1 MEGRTSQGAGRG
13 WRGSFRARIAIVFG
27 LQMLVVVIASLMAA
41 YNVAPLGAALAIMLC
56 SGALAWLA
64 VSRAW
69 LPIAALARLLNGWDP
84 DHPDMEGLAAEE
96 GKGRGKDG
104 DVASLVRGLH
114 GLASRIEGFG
124 ERERNFT
131 RDASH
136 ELRSPL
142 TVIKMSSDM
151 LADETDL
158 SEFGHRSLERIRRST
173 RELESLVEA
182 FLILSRES
190 DQGLAEEDFIVNK
203 VLRQEVDYAREL
215 IAGRPVEL
223 ILDEPA
229 AFALHASPRVFAV
242 LCGQLIRHALQQTDQ
257 GTIVV
262 TVMPGSVSVINP
274 AVDAPEPGT
283 RRHAAVDRHG
293 FDLAIAR
300 RLSDRFQWPLELRA
314 LPGASRVASV
324 RFPNPQPIEA

>member
-1 MEGRTSQGAGRG
+1 MEEGRSQGTRRR
-13 WRGSFRARIAIVFG
+13 RGSFRARIAVVFG
-27 LQMLVVVIASLMAA
+27 LQTLVVVIASIMAA
-41 YNVAPLGAALAIMLC
+41 NNVAPLGAAVAIMLC
-56 SGALAWLA
+56 SAGLAWLA
-64 VSRAW
+64 VSREW
-69 LPIAALARLLNGWDP
+69 LPIAALARLLDGWDP
-84 DHPDMEGLAAEE
+84 DRPDMDRLQDEG
-96 GKGRGKDG
+96 GKRSDKD
-104 DVASLVRGLH
+104 VSSLIRGLH

-190 DQGLAEEDFIVNK
+190 DQGLSEEDFVVNT
-203 VLRQEVDYAREL
+203 VLRQEVDHAREL

-229 AFALHASPRVFAV
+229 TFALHASPRVFAV

-274 AVDAPEPGT
+274 AVDAPEPGR
-283 RRHAAVDRHG
+283 RRHASVDRHG

-314 LPGASRVASV
+314 LPGASRIASV
-324 RFPNPQPIEA
+324 RFPNPQPVEA

>member
-1 MEGRTSQGAGRG
+1 MAGETTQGTRRRRRG
-13 WRGSFRARIAIVFG
+13 FRAHVAIVFG
-27 LQMLVVVIASLMAA
+27 LQTLVVLIASVMTA

-56 SGALAWLA
+56 SGGLAWLA

-69 LPIAALARLLNGWDP
+69 LPIAALAKLLNGWDP
-84 DHPDMEGLAAEE
+84 DHPDMAGLAAE
-96 GKGRGKDG
+96 GDKRSDG
-104 DVASLVRGLH
+104 DVASLIRGLH
-114 GLASRIEGFG
+114 GLATRIEGFG

-151 LADETDL
+151 LADEMDM

-229 AFALHASPRVFAV
+229 SFALHASPRVFAV

-274 AVDAPEPGT
+274 AVDVPEPGS

>member
-1 MEGRTSQGAGRG
+1 MEGRAPQGIRRR
-13 WRGSFRARIAIVFG
+13 RGSFRVRVAIVFG
-27 LQMLVVVIASLMAA
+27 LQTVVVIIASLMAA
-41 YNVAPLGAALAIMLC
+41 NNVAPIGAAIAIMLC
-56 SGALAWLA
+56 SGGLAWIA
-64 VSRAW
+64 VSREW
-69 LPIAALARLLNGWDP
+69 IPVAALARLLEGWDP
-84 DHPDMEGLAAEE
+84 DRPDA
-96 GKGRGKDG
+96 
-104 DVASLVRGLH
+104 ASLDSQGGKRSDDDVSSLIRGLH
-114 GLASRIEGFG
+114 GLASRVEGFG

-151 LADETDL
+151 LADETGLTD
-158 SEFGHRSLERIRRST
+158 FGHRSLERIRRST
-173 RELESLVEA
+173 RELEALVEA

-190 DQGLAEEDFIVNK
+190 DRGLAEEDFVVNK
-203 VLRQEVDYAREL
+203 ILRQEVDYAREL

-229 AFALHASPRVFAV
+229 TFALHASPRVFAV

-274 AVDAPEPGT
+274 GMDATDTGT
-283 RRHAAVDRHG
+283 RRHASVDRHG

-300 RLSDRFQWPLELRA
+300 RLSDRFQWPLELRS
-314 LPGASRVASV
+314 LPGANRIASV
-324 RFPNPQPIEA
+324 RFPHPQPVEA

>member
-1 MEGRTSQGAGRG
+1 MEGSTSQGTRRGGRG
-13 WRGSFRARIAIVFG
+13 TFGARIAVIFG
-27 LQMLVVVIASLMAA
+27 LQMLVVVIASLMTA
-41 YNVAPLGAALAIMLC
+41 YNVAPLGATLAIMIC

-69 LPIAALARLLNGWDP
+69 VPIAALAKLLNGWDP
-84 DHPDMEGLAAEE
+84 DHPDMQGLEAEG
-96 GKGRGKDG
+96 GKRSNA
-104 DVASLVRGLH
+104 DVSSLIRGLH

-124 ERERNFT
+124 DRERNFT

-274 AVDAPEPGT
+274 AVDSPEPGS

-324 RFPNPQPIEA
+324 RFPNPQPVEA

>member
-1 MEGRTSQGAGRG
+1 MEGRSPQGTRRR
-13 WRGSFRARIAIVFG
+13 RGSFRARVAIVFG
-27 LQMLVVVIASLMAA
+27 LQTAVVIIASLMAA
-41 YNVAPLGAALAIMLC
+41 NNVAPTGAAIAIMLC

-64 VSRAW
+64 VSREW
-69 LPIAALARLLNGWDP
+69 IPVAALARLLDAWDP
-84 DHPDMEGLAAEE
+84 DRPDAASLDLQG
-96 GKGRGKDG
+96 GKHSDG
-104 DVASLVRGLH
+104 DVSSLIRGVH

-151 LADETDL
+151 LADETGLTD
-158 SEFGHRSLERIRRST
+158 FGHRSLERIRRST
-173 RELESLVEA
+173 RELEALVEA

-190 DQGLAEEDFIVNK
+190 DQGLAEEDFVVNK
-203 VLRQEVDYAREL
+203 ILRQEVDYAREL

-229 AFALHASPRVFAV
+229 TFALHASPRVFAV

-274 AVDAPEPGT
+274 GVETSDTG
-283 RRHAAVDRHG
+283 RRHASVDRHG

-300 RLSDRFQWPLELRA
+300 RLSDRFQWPLELRS
-314 LPGASRVASV
+314 LPGANRIASV
-324 RFPNPQPIEA
+324 RFPHPQPVEA

>member
-1 MEGRTSQGAGRG
+1 MEGRAPKEKRRR
-13 WRGSFRARIAIVFG
+13 RGSFRARVAVVFV
-27 LQMLVVVIASLMAA
+27 LQTAVMIIASLMAA
-41 YNVAPLGAALAIMLC
+41 NNVAPVGAVIAIILC
-56 SGALAWLA
+56 SGGLAWLA
-64 VSRAW
+64 VSREW
-69 LPIAALARLLNGWDP
+69 IPVAALARLLDGWDP
-84 DHPDMEGLAAEE
+84 DRPNMEGLDRE
-96 GKGRGKDG
+96 GDKRADG
-104 DVASLVRGLH
+104 DIGSLIRGLH
-114 GLASRIEGFG
+114 GLATRIEGYG

-151 LADETDL
+151 LADEAEL

-173 RELESLVEA
+173 RELEALVEA

-190 DQGLAEEDFIVNK
+190 DQGLAEEDFVVNA

-223 ILDEPA
+223 VLDEPA
-229 AFALHASPRVFAV
+229 SFALHASPRVFAV

-274 AVDAPEPGT
+274 ALDAPEEGS

-314 LPGASRVASV
+314 LPGASRIASV
-324 RFPNPQPIEA
+324 RFPHPQPVEA

>member
-1 MEGRTSQGAGRG
+1 MEGSTSQGTKRR
-13 WRGSFRARIAIVFG
+13 RGSFRARIAIVFA
-27 LQMLVVVIASLMAA
+27 LQTLVVVIASLMAA
-41 YNVAPLGAALAIMLC
+41 KNVAPIGAAIAIML
-56 SGALAWLA
+56 SSAGLAWLA
-64 VSRAW
+64 VSREW
-69 LPIAALARLLNGWDP
+69 VPIAALARLLEGWDP
-84 DHPDMEGLAAEE
+84 DKPDMAQLDAEG
-96 GKGRGKDG
+96 GKQSNN
-104 DVASLVRGLH
+104 DVGSLIRGLH
-114 GLASRIEGFG
+114 GLASRIDGYG

-158 SEFGHRSLERIRRST
+158 SDFGHRSLERIRRST
-173 RELESLVEA
+173 RELEALVEA

-190 DQGLAEEDFIVNK
+190 DQGLAEEDFVVNK
-203 VLRQEVDYAREL
+203 ILRQEVEYAREL

-229 AFALHASPRVFAV
+229 SFALHASPRVFAV

-257 GTIVV
+257 GVIVV

-274 AVDAPEPGT
+274 AVDTPEEGS
-283 RRHAAVDRHG
+283 RRHASVDRHG

-300 RLSDRFQWPLELRA
+300 RLSDRFQWPLELRS
-314 LPGASRVASV
+314 LPGANRVASV
-324 RFPNPQPIEA
+324 RFPHPQPIEV

>member
-1 MEGRTSQGAGRG
+1 MEGSKSQGTKRP
-13 WRGSFRARIAIVFG
+13 RGSFRARIAIVFG
-27 LQMLVVVIASLMAA
+27 LQTVVVVIASLMAA
-41 YNVAPLGAALAIMLC
+41 NNVAPIGAAIAIMVS

-64 VSRAW
+64 VSREW
-69 LPIAALARLLNGWDP
+69 VPIAALARLLDGFDP
-84 DHPDMEGLAAEE
+84 DKPDMAQLDQES
-96 GKGRGKDG
+96 GKRSNN
-104 DVASLVRGLH
+104 DVGSLIRGLH
-114 GLASRIEGFG
+114 GLASRIDGYG

-158 SEFGHRSLERIRRST
+158 SDFGHRSLERIRRST
-173 RELESLVEA
+173 RELEALVEA

-190 DQGLAEEDFIVNK
+190 DQGLAEEDFVVNK
-203 VLRQEVDYAREL
+203 VLRQEVEYAREL

-229 AFALHASPRVFAV
+229 TFALHASPRVFAV

-257 GTIVV
+257 GIIVV

-274 AVDAPEPGT
+274 AVDMPEEGS
-283 RRHAAVDRHG
+283 RRHASVDRHG

-300 RLSDRFQWPLELRA
+300 RLSDRFQWPLELRS
-314 LPGASRVASV
+314 LPGANRVASV
-324 RFPNPQPIEA
+324 RFPHPQPVEV

>member
-1 MEGRTSQGAGRG
+1 MEGTAPKGTRRR
-13 WRGSFRARIAIVFG
+13 RGSFRARVAIVFG
-27 LQMLVVVIASLMAA
+27 LQTAVVIIASLMAA
-41 YNVAPLGAALAIMLC
+41 NNVAPLGASIAIMLC
-56 SGALAWLA
+56 SGGLAWIA
-64 VSRAW
+64 VSREW
-69 LPIAALARLLNGWDP
+69 IPIASLARMLDGWDP
-84 DHPDMEGLAAEE
+84 DRPDMQGLDRAN
-96 GKGRGKDG
+96 GQRSDD
-104 DVASLVRGLH
+104 DVSSLILGLH
-114 GLASRIEGFG
+114 GLASRVEGFG

-151 LADETDL
+151 LADETEL
-158 SEFGHRSLERIRRST
+158 SDFGHRSLERIRRST
-173 RELESLVEA
+173 RELEALVEA

-190 DQGLAEEDFIVNK
+190 DQGLAEEDFVVNTI
-203 VLRQEVDYAREL
+203 LRQEVDYAREL

-229 AFALHASPRVFAV
+229 TFALHASPRVFAV

-274 AVDAPEPGT
+274 GLDTPETGS
-283 RRHAAVDRHG
+283 RRHASVDRHG

-300 RLSDRFQWPLELRA
+300 RLSDRFQWPLELRS
-314 LPGASRVASV
+314 LPGANRIASV
-324 RFPNPQPIEA
+324 RFPHPQPVEA

>member
-1 MEGRTSQGAGRG
+1 MEGSKSQGTRRR
-13 WRGSFRARIAIVFG
+13 RGSFRARVAIVFA
-27 LQMLVVVIASLMAA
+27 LQTLVVVIASLMAA
-41 YNVAPLGAALAIMLC
+41 KNVAPVGAAIAIMLS
-56 SGALAWLA
+56 SGCLAWLA
-64 VSRAW
+64 VSREW
-69 LPIAALARLLNGWDP
+69 VPIAALARLLEGWDP
-84 DHPDMEGLAAEE
+84 DKPDMAQLDAEG
-96 GKGRGKDG
+96 GKHSNN
-104 DVASLVRGLH
+104 DVGSLIRGLH
-114 GLASRIEGFG
+114 GLASRIDGFG

-158 SEFGHRSLERIRRST
+158 SDFGHRSLERIRRST
-173 RELESLVEA
+173 RELEALVEA

-190 DQGLAEEDFIVNK
+190 DQGLAEEDFVVNK
-203 VLRQEVDYAREL
+203 VLRQEVEYAREL

-229 AFALHASPRVFAV
+229 SFALHASPRVFAV

-257 GTIVV
+257 GVIVV

-274 AVDAPEPGT
+274 AVDMPEQGS
-283 RRHAAVDRHG
+283 RRHASVDRHG

-300 RLSDRFQWPLELRA
+300 RLSDRFQWPLELRS
-314 LPGASRVASV
+314 LPGANRVASV
-324 RFPNPQPIEA
+324 RFPHPQPVEA

>member
-1 MEGRTSQGAGRG
+1 MEGSKARG
-13 WRGSFRARIAIVFG
+13 TIRRGSFKARIAVVFI
-27 LQMLVVVIASLMAA
+27 LQTLVVVIASVMAA
-41 YNVAPLGAALAIMLC
+41 NNVAPIGAAIAIMLSSAC
-56 SGALAWLA
+56 LAWLA
-64 VSRAW
+64 VSREW
-69 LPIAALARLLNGWDP
+69 LPVAALAKLLDGWDSER
-84 DHPDMEGLAAEE
+84 PDMAGLDEQS
-96 GKGRGKDG
+96 GRKSDG
-104 DVASLVRGLH
+104 DVSKLLRGLH
-114 GLASRIEGFG
+114 GLASRIEGYG

-173 RELESLVEA
+173 RELEALVEA

-190 DQGLAEEDFIVNK
+190 DQGLAEEDFIVNT

-229 AFALHASPRVFAV
+229 TFALHASPRVFAV

-274 AVDAPEPGT
+274 AVDTTPDPGT
-283 RRHAAVDRHG
+283 RRHASVNPHG

-300 RLSDRFQWPLELRA
+300 RLSDRFEWPLETRA
-314 LPGASRVASV
+314 LPGASRVSSV
-324 RFPNPQPIEA
+324 RFPNPQAIEA

>member
-1 MEGRTSQGAGRG
+1 M
-13 WRGSFRARIAIVFG
+13 VFA
-27 LQMLVVVIASLMAA
+27 LQTAVMIIASLMAA
-41 YNVAPLGAALAIMLC
+41 NNVAPLGAAIAIMLC
-56 SGALAWLA
+56 SGGLAWLA
-64 VSRAW
+64 VSREW
-69 LPIAALARLLNGWDP
+69 IPVAALARLLEAWDP
-84 DHPDMEGLAAEE
+84 ERPDIDGLSREGGKQSDNDVSTLIRGLSGLVTRMEGY
-96 GKGRGKDG
+96 
-104 DVASLVRGLH
+104 S
-114 GLASRIEGFG
+114 

-151 LADETDL
+151 LADETEM

-173 RELESLVEA
+173 RELEALVEA

-190 DQGLAEEDFIVNK
+190 DQGLAEEDFVVNA
-203 VLRQEVDYAREL
+203 VLRQEVEYAREL

-223 ILDEPA
+223 VFDEPA
-229 AFALHASPRVFAV
+229 SFALHASPRVFAV

-257 GTIVV
+257 GRIVV

-274 AVDAPEPGT
+274 ALDTPEAGS
-283 RRHAAVDRHG
+283 RRHASVDRHG

-314 LPGASRVASV
+314 LPGASRIASV
-324 RFPNPQPIEA
+324 RFPHPQPIEA

>member
-1 MEGRTSQGAGRG
+1 MT
-13 WRGSFRARIAIVFG
+13 
-27 LQMLVVVIASLMAA
+27 LQTLVVVIASIMAVN
-41 YNVAPLGAALAIMLC
+41 NVAPIGAAVAIMLC
-56 SGALAWLA
+56 SGGLAWLA
-64 VSRAW
+64 VSREW
-69 LPIAALARLLNGWDP
+69 LPVAALARLLEAWDP
-84 DHPDMEGLAAEE
+84 ESPDMDGLRSGDE
-96 GKGRGKDG
+96 RRSDN
-104 DVASLVRGLH
+104 DVASLVKGLH
-114 GLASRIEGFG
+114 GLASRIEGYG

-151 LADETDL
+151 LAEETSL

-190 DQGLAEEDFIVNK
+190 DQGLAEEDFVVNK

-229 AFALHASPRVFAV
+229 SFALHASPRVFAV

-274 AVDAPEPGT
+274 AVDAPEPGS
-283 RRHAAVDRHG
+283 RRHASVDRHG

-300 RLSDRFQWPLELRA
+300 RLSDRFQWPLELRS
-314 LPGASRVASV
+314 LPGASRVASI
-324 RFPNPQPIEA
+324 RFPNPHPIEA

>member
-1 MEGRTSQGAGRG
+1 MEGRKTQGTRRRG
-13 WRGSFRARIAIVFG
+13 TFRARIAIVFA
-27 LQMLVVVIASLMAA
+27 LQTLVVVIASLMAA
-41 YNVAPLGAALAIMLC
+41 NNVAPIGAAIAIMLC
-56 SGALAWLA
+56 SGGLAWLA
-64 VSRAW
+64 VSREW
-69 LPIAALARLLNGWDP
+69 LPIAALARLLNDWDP
-84 DHPDMEGLAAEE
+84 DKPDMGRLDAEE
-96 GKGRGKDG
+96 GKRSDG

-114 GLASRIEGFG
+114 GLATRIDGYS

-151 LADETDL
+151 LADESEL
-158 SEFGHRSLERIRRST
+158 SDFGHRSLERIRRST
-173 RELESLVEA
+173 RELEALVEA

-190 DQGLAEEDFIVNK
+190 DQGLAEEDFVVNK

-229 AFALHASPRVFAV
+229 SFALHASPRVFAV

-274 AVDAPEPGT
+274 AVETADAGS
-283 RRHAAVDRHG
+283 RRHASVDRHG

-300 RLSDRFQWPLELRA
+300 RLSDRFQWPLELRS
-314 LPGASRVASV
+314 LPGANRVASV
-324 RFPNPQPIEA
+324 RFPHPQPVEA

>member
-1 MEGRTSQGAGRG
+1 M
-13 WRGSFRARIAIVFG
+13 VFA
-27 LQMLVVVIASLMAA
+27 LQTAVMIIASLMAA
-41 YNVAPLGAALAIMLC
+41 NNVAPLGAAIAIMLC
-56 SGALAWLA
+56 SGGLAWLA
-64 VSRAW
+64 VSREW
-69 LPIAALARLLNGWDP
+69 IPVAALARLLEAWDP
-84 DHPDMEGLAAEE
+84 ERPDIDGLSREG
-96 GKGRGKDG
+96 GKQSDN
-104 DVASLVRGLH
+104 DVSTLIRGLS
-114 GLASRIEGFG
+114 GLVTRIEGYS

-151 LADETDL
+151 LADETEM

-173 RELESLVEA
+173 RELEALVEA

-190 DQGLAEEDFIVNK
+190 DQGLAEEDFVVNA
-203 VLRQEVDYAREL
+203 VLRQEVEYAREL

-223 ILDEPA
+223 VFDEPA
-229 AFALHASPRVFAV
+229 SFALHASPRVFAV

-257 GTIVV
+257 GRIVV

-274 AVDAPEPGT
+274 ALDTPEAGS
-283 RRHAAVDRHG
+283 RRHASVDRHG

-314 LPGASRVASV
+314 LPGASRIASV
-324 RFPNPQPIEA
+324 RFPHPQPIEA

>member
-1 MEGRTSQGAGRG
+1 MEGRSPQGTRRR
-13 WRGSFRARIAIVFG
+13 RGSFRVRVAIVFG
-27 LQMLVVVIASLMAA
+27 LQTAVVVIASLMAA
-41 YNVAPLGAALAIMLC
+41 NNVAPIGASIAIMLC
-56 SGALAWLA
+56 SGGLAWLA
-64 VSRAW
+64 VSREW
-69 LPIAALARLLNGWDP
+69 IPVAALARLLDGWDP
-84 DHPDMEGLAAEE
+84 DRPDMEGLDRQN
-96 GKGRGKDG
+96 GQRSDG
-104 DVASLVRGLH
+104 DVSSLLRGLH

-151 LADETDL
+151 LADETGL
-158 SEFGHRSLERIRRST
+158 SDFGHRSLERIRRST
-173 RELESLVEA
+173 RELEALVEA

-190 DQGLAEEDFIVNK
+190 DQGLAEEDFVVNK

-229 AFALHASPRVFAV
+229 SFALHASPRVFAV

-274 AVDAPEPGT
+274 GLDATDTGS
-283 RRHAAVDRHG
+283 RRHASVDRHG

-300 RLSDRFQWPLELRA
+300 RLSDRFQWPLELRS
-314 LPGASRVASV
+314 LPGANRVASV
-324 RFPNPQPIEA
+324 RFPHPQPVEA

>member
-1 MEGRTSQGAGRG
+1 MEGRVKQAVARRG
-13 WRGSFRARIAIVFG
+13 TFAHRLAIVFV
-27 LQMLVVVIASLMAA
+27 LQIAVVVVAIFMGMN
-41 YNVAPLGAALAIMLC
+41 NVAPVWAVLAVVLC
-56 SGALAWLA
+56 SGGLSWLA
-64 VSRAW
+64 VAREWQPVS
-69 LPIAALARLLNGWDP
+69 ALARAMERWDP
-84 DHPDMEGLAAEE
+84 NQPDM
-96 GKGRGKDG
+96 
-104 DVASLVRGLH
+104 DVFGAGSYARRSDHDVISLVKSLQGF
-114 GLASRIEGFG
+114 ASRIESFG

-151 LADETDL
+151 LSDEPAL

-173 RELESLVEA
+173 RELEALVEA

-190 DQGLAEEDFIVNK
+190 DKGLVEEDFIVND
-203 VLRQEVDYAREL
+203 VLRQEVEYAREL
-215 IAGRPVEL
+215 TVGRPVEL
-223 ILDEPA
+223 VLDEPA
-229 AFALHASPRVFAV
+229 TFALHASPRVFAV

-257 GTIVV
+257 GKIVV

-274 AVDAPEPGT
+274 SIDAPGSQAV
-283 RRHAAVDRHG
+283 RKAHASVDRHG

-314 LPGASRVASV
+314 LPGAARVASI
-324 RFPNPQPIEA
+324 RFPHPQAVDG

>member
-1 MEGRTSQGAGRG
+1 MEGSKAQGTRR
-13 WRGSFRARIAIVFG
+13 RGSFKARIAVVFT
-27 LQMLVVVIASLMAA
+27 LQTLVVVIASVMAA
-41 YNVAPLGAALAIMLC
+41 NNVAPIGAAIAIMLS
-56 SGALAWLA
+56 SGGLAWLA
-64 VSRAW
+64 VSREW
-69 LPIAALARLLNGWDP
+69 LPIAALAKLLDAWDP
-84 DHPDMEGLAAEE
+84 ERPDMAGLDAEH
-96 GKGRGKDG
+96 GKRSDG
-104 DVASLVRGLH
+104 DVSSLIRGLH
-114 GLASRIEGFG
+114 GLASRIEGYG

-151 LADETDL
+151 LADEVDL

-173 RELESLVEA
+173 RELEALVEA

-190 DQGLAEEDFIVNK
+190 DQGLAEEDFVVNK

-229 AFALHASPRVFAV
+229 TFALHASPRVFAV

-274 AVDAPEPGT
+274 AVDIPDPGT

-300 RLSDRFQWPLELRA
+300 RLSDRFEWPLETRS
-314 LPGASRVASV
+314 LPGANRVSSV
-324 RFPNPQPIEA
+324 RFPNPQPVEA

>member
-1 MEGRTSQGAGRG
+1 MEEGRSQGTRRR
-13 WRGSFRARIAIVFG
+13 RGSFRARVAIVFA
-27 LQMLVVVIASLMAA
+27 LQTLVVVIASIMTAN
-41 YNVAPLGAALAIMLC
+41 NVAPLGAAVAIMLC
-56 SGALAWLA
+56 SGGLAWLA
-64 VSRAW
+64 VSREW
-69 LPIAALARLLNGWDP
+69 LPIAALARLLDDWDP
-84 DHPDMEGLAAEE
+84 DRPDMDRLHHED
-96 GKGRGKDG
+96 GKRSDG
-104 DVASLVRGLH
+104 DVSSLIRGLH
-114 GLASRIEGFG
+114 GLASRIERFG

-158 SEFGHRSLERIRRST
+158 SEFGHRSLDRIRRST

-190 DQGLAEEDFIVNK
+190 DQGLTEEDFVVNK
-203 VLRQEVDYAREL
+203 VLRQEVDHAREL

-229 AFALHASPRVFAV
+229 TFALHASPRVFAV

-274 AVDAPEPGT
+274 AVDAPEPGS
-283 RRHAAVDRHG
+283 RRHASVDRHG

-314 LPGASRVASV
+314 LPGASRIASV
-324 RFPNPQPIEA
+324 RFPNPQPAEA

>member
-1 MEGRTSQGAGRG
+1 M
-13 WRGSFRARIAIVFG
+13 VFA
-27 LQMLVVVIASLMAA
+27 LQTVVMIIASLMAA
-41 YNVAPLGAALAIMLC
+41 NNVAPLGAAIAIMLC
-56 SGALAWLA
+56 SGGLAWIA
-64 VSRAW
+64 VSREW
-69 LPIAALARLLNGWDP
+69 IPVAALARLLEAWDP
-84 DHPDMEGLAAEE
+84 ERPDIEGLSRE
-96 GKGRGKDG
+96 GGKQSDN
-104 DVASLVRGLH
+104 DVSTLIRGLS
-114 GLASRIEGFG
+114 GLVTRIEGYS

-151 LADETDL
+151 LADETEM

-173 RELESLVEA
+173 RELEALVEA

-190 DQGLAEEDFIVNK
+190 DQGLAEEDFVVNA
-203 VLRQEVDYAREL
+203 VLRQEVEYAREL

-223 ILDEPA
+223 VFDEPA
-229 AFALHASPRVFAV
+229 SFALHASPRVFAV

-257 GTIVV
+257 GRIVV

-274 AVDAPEPGT
+274 ALDTPEAGS
-283 RRHAAVDRHG
+283 RRHASVDRHG

-314 LPGASRVASV
+314 LPGASRIASV
-324 RFPNPQPIEA
+324 RFPHPQPIEA

>member
-1 MEGRTSQGAGRG
+1 M
-13 WRGSFRARIAIVFG
+13 VFG
-27 LQMLVVVIASLMAA
+27 LQTLVVVIASVMAA
-41 YNVAPLGAALAIMLC
+41 YNVAPIGAVLAIMLC
-56 SGALAWLA
+56 SGGLSWLA

-69 LPIAALARLLNGWDP
+69 LPIAALARLLSGWDP
-84 DHPDMEGLAAEE
+84 DHPDMEGLEVE
-96 GKGRGKDG
+96 RGKGG
-104 DVASLVRGLH
+104 DNDVVALVRGLH
-114 GLASRIEGFG
+114 GLASRVEGFG

-151 LADETDL
+151 LADEADL

-223 ILDEPA
+223 ILDEPS

-274 AVDAPEPGT
+274 AVDAPDPGS
-283 RRHAAVDRHG
+283 RRHASVDRHG

-324 RFPNPQPIEA
+324 RFPNPQPVEA

>member
-1 MEGRTSQGAGRG
+1 MEGSKSQGTKRR
-13 WRGSFRARIAIVFG
+13 RGSFRARIAIVFA
-27 LQMLVVVIASLMAA
+27 LQTLVVVIASLMAA
-41 YNVAPLGAALAIMLC
+41 KNVAPIGAAIAIML
-56 SGALAWLA
+56 SSAGLAWLA
-64 VSRAW
+64 VSREW
-69 LPIAALARLLNGWDP
+69 VPIAALARLLDGWDP
-84 DHPDMEGLAAEE
+84 DKPDMAQLDAEG
-96 GKGRGKDG
+96 GKQSNH
-104 DVASLVRGLH
+104 DVGSLIRGLH
-114 GLASRIEGFG
+114 GLASRIDGYG

-158 SEFGHRSLERIRRST
+158 SDFGHRSLERIRRST
-173 RELESLVEA
+173 RELEALVEA

-190 DQGLAEEDFIVNK
+190 DQGLAEEDFVVNK
-203 VLRQEVDYAREL
+203 VLRQEVEYAREL

-229 AFALHASPRVFAV
+229 TFALHASPRVFAV

-257 GTIVV
+257 GVIVV

-274 AVDAPEPGT
+274 AVDAPEEGS
-283 RRHAAVDRHG
+283 RRHASVDQHG

-300 RLSDRFQWPLELRA
+300 RLSDRFQWPLELRS
-314 LPGASRVASV
+314 LPGANRVASV
-324 RFPNPQPIEA
+324 RFPHPQPIEV

>member
-1 MEGRTSQGAGRG
+1 MEGSKARG
-13 WRGSFRARIAIVFG
+13 TIRRGTFKARIAVVFI
-27 LQMLVVVIASLMAA
+27 LQTLVVVIASLMAA
-41 YNVAPLGAALAIMLC
+41 NNVAPIGAAIAIMLS
-56 SGALAWLA
+56 SGGLAWLA
-64 VSRAW
+64 VSREW
-69 LPIAALARLLNGWDP
+69 MPIAALAALLDGWDAERP
-84 DHPDMEGLAAEE
+84 NMAGLDEQS
-96 GKGRGKDG
+96 GKRSDG
-104 DVASLVRGLH
+104 DVSKLLRGLH
-114 GLASRIEGFG
+114 GLASRLEGYG

-173 RELESLVEA
+173 RELEALVEA

-190 DQGLAEEDFIVNK
+190 DQGLAEEDFVVNA
-203 VLRQEVDYAREL
+203 VLRQEVEYAREL
-215 IAGRPVEL
+215 IAGRPVEV

-229 AFALHASPRVFAV
+229 TFALHASPRVFAV

-274 AVDAPEPGT
+274 AVDTPDPGT
-283 RRHAAVDRHG
+283 RRHASVNPHG

-300 RLSDRFQWPLELRA
+300 RLSDRFEWPLETRA
-314 LPGASRVASV
+314 LPGANRVSSV
-324 RFPNPQPIEA
+324 RFPNPQPVEA

>member
-1 MEGRTSQGAGRG
+1 MEGRETQGKTRR
-13 WRGSFRARIAIVFG
+13 RGSFGLRIAVVFV
-27 LQMLVVVIASLMAA
+27 LQTAVVIIASIMMAH
-41 YNVAPLGAALAIMLC
+41 NVAPVGATVAIMLC

-64 VSRAW
+64 VSREW
-69 LPIAALARLLNGWDP
+69 RPVAALARMLEGWDP
-84 DHPDMEGLAAEE
+84 DRPDVGGLDSQ
-96 GKGRGKDG
+96 GKGSDN
-104 DVASLVRGLH
+104 DVTSLIGGLR
-114 GLASRIEGFG
+114 GLASRIEGYG

-158 SEFGHRSLERIRRST
+158 SDFGHRSLERIRRST
-173 RELESLVEA
+173 RELEALVEA

-190 DQGLAEEDFIVNK
+190 DQGLAEEDFVVNK
-203 VLRQEVDYAREL
+203 VLRQEVEYAREL

-229 AFALHASPRVFAV
+229 SFALHASPRVFAV

-274 AVDAPEPGT
+274 AVDTPDPGS
-283 RRHAAVDRHG
+283 RRHASVNGHG

-300 RLSDRFQWPLELRA
+300 RLSDRFQWPLETRS

-324 RFPNPQPIEA
+324 RFPHPQPVEA

>member
-1 MEGRTSQGAGRG
+1 MEGRSPQGTRRR
-13 WRGSFRARIAIVFG
+13 RGSFRVRVAIVFG
-27 LQMLVVVIASLMAA
+27 LQTAVVVIASLMAA
-41 YNVAPLGAALAIMLC
+41 NNVAPIGASIAIMLC
-56 SGALAWLA
+56 SGGLAWLA
-64 VSRAW
+64 VSREW
-69 LPIAALARLLNGWDP
+69 IPVAALARLLEGWDP
-84 DHPDMEGLAAEE
+84 DRPDMEGLDRQN
-96 GKGRGKDG
+96 GQRSDG
-104 DVASLVRGLH
+104 DVSSLVRGLH

-151 LADETDL
+151 LADETGL
-158 SEFGHRSLERIRRST
+158 SDFGHRSLERIRRST
-173 RELESLVEA
+173 RELEALVEA

-190 DQGLAEEDFIVNK
+190 DQGLAEEDFVVNK

-229 AFALHASPRVFAV
+229 SFALHASPRVFAV

-274 AVDAPEPGT
+274 GLDATDTGS
-283 RRHAAVDRHG
+283 RRHASVDRHG

-300 RLSDRFQWPLELRA
+300 RLSDRFQWPLELRS
-314 LPGASRVASV
+314 LPGANRVASV
-324 RFPNPQPIEA
+324 RFPHPQPVEA

>member
-1 MEGRTSQGAGRG
+1 M
-13 WRGSFRARIAIVFG
+13 I
-27 LQMLVVVIASLMAA
+27 LQTIVVVVASIMAA
-41 YNVAPLGAALAIMLC
+41 NNVAPLGAAIVIMLC
-56 SGALAWLA
+56 SGGLAWLA
-64 VSRAW
+64 VSREW
-69 LPIAALARLLNGWDP
+69 LPIASLARLLDGWDADRP
-84 DHPDMEGLAAEE
+84 DLEGLR
-96 GKGRGKDG
+96 GREDARPDN
-104 DVASLVRGLH
+104 DVASLIRGLH
-114 GLASRIEGFG
+114 GMASRIEGFG

-151 LADETDL
+151 LADETGL
-158 SEFGHRSLERIRRST
+158 SEFGHRSLDRIRRST

-190 DQGLAEEDFIVNK
+190 DQGLAEEDFVVNQ

-229 AFALHASPRVFAV
+229 CFALHASPRVFAV

-274 AVDAPEPGT
+274 AVDAPEPGS
-283 RRHAAVDRHG
+283 RRHASVDRHG

-324 RFPNPQPIEA
+324 RFPNPQPVEA

>member
-1 MEGRTSQGAGRG
+1 MEGRAPQDIRRR
-13 WRGSFRARIAIVFG
+13 RGSFRARIAVVFVLQTIV
-27 LQMLVVVIASLMAA
+27 MIVASVMAA
-41 YNVAPLGAALAIMLC
+41 NNVAPIGAVIAIMLC
-56 SGALAWLA
+56 SGGLAWIA
-64 VSRAW
+64 VSREWIPVAT
-69 LPIAALARLLNGWDP
+69 LARLLEAWDP
-84 DHPDMEGLAAEE
+84 ERPDMAGLDREG
-96 GKGRGKDG
+96 GKRADN
-104 DVASLVRGLH
+104 DVSSLIRGLH
-114 GLASRIEGFG
+114 GLASRIEGYG

-151 LADETDL
+151 LADESDL
-158 SEFGHRSLERIRRST
+158 SDVGYRSLERIRRST
-173 RELESLVEA
+173 RELEALVEA

-190 DQGLAEEDFIVNK
+190 DQGLAEEDFVVNT

-223 ILDEPA
+223 VLDEPA
-229 AFALHASPRVFAV
+229 SFALHASPRVFAV

-274 AVDAPEPGT
+274 ALDAPEAGS

-300 RLSDRFQWPLELRA
+300 RLSDRFEWPLELRS
-314 LPGASRVASV
+314 LPGANRIASV
-324 RFPNPQPIEA
+324 RFPHPQPVEA

>member
-1 MEGRTSQGAGRG
+1 MEGREPKESRRR
-13 WRGSFRARIAIVFG
+13 RGSFRARITVVFL
-27 LQMLVVVIASLMAA
+27 LQMAVMIIASVMGAN
-41 YNVAPLGAALAIMLC
+41 NVAPVGAVIAIILC
-56 SGALAWLA
+56 SGGLAWIA
-64 VSRAW
+64 VSREW
-69 LPIAALARLLNGWDP
+69 LPVAALARLLNDWDP
-84 DHPDMEGLAAEE
+84 DRQDMAGLDREGS
-96 GKGRGKDG
+96 KHSDG
-104 DVASLVRGLH
+104 DIGSLIRGFH

-151 LADETDL
+151 LADETEL
-158 SEFGHRSLERIRRST
+158 SDFGHRSLERIRRST
-173 RELESLVEA
+173 RELEALVEA

-190 DQGLAEEDFIVNK
+190 DQGLAEEDFVVNA

-229 AFALHASPRVFAV
+229 SFALHASPRVFAV

-274 AVDAPEPGT
+274 ALDMPEEGS

-300 RLSDRFQWPLELRA
+300 RLSDRFQWPLELRS
-314 LPGASRVASV
+314 LNGASRVASV
-324 RFPNPQPIEA
+324 RFPHPQPVEA

>member
-1 MEGRTSQGAGRG
+1 MEGSSTQDSRRR
-13 WRGSFRARIAIVFG
+13 RGSFRVRVAVVFA
-27 LQMLVVVIASLMAA
+27 LQTVVMITASLMAA
-41 YNVAPLGAALAIMLC
+41 NNVAPLGAAIAIMLC
-56 SGALAWLA
+56 SGGLAWIA
-64 VSRAW
+64 VSREW
-69 LPIAALARLLNGWDP
+69 LPVAALARLLDDWDP
-84 DHPDMEGLAAEE
+84 ERPDMAGLDRES
-96 GKGRGKDG
+96 GKRSDN
-104 DVASLVRGLH
+104 DVSALIRGLH
-114 GLASRIEGFG
+114 GLASRIEGYG

-158 SEFGHRSLERIRRST
+158 SDVGYRSLERIRRST
-173 RELESLVEA
+173 RELEALVEA

-190 DQGLAEEDFIVNK
+190 DQGLAEEDFVVNT

-223 ILDEPA
+223 VLDEPA
-229 AFALHASPRVFAV
+229 SFALHASPRVFAV

-274 AVDAPEPGT
+274 ALDTPEAGS

-300 RLSDRFQWPLELRA
+300 RLSDRFEWPLELRS
-314 LPGASRVASV
+314 LPGANRIASV
-324 RFPNPQPIEA
+324 RFPHPQPVEA